1 MTKQEISTITI
12 TGANGFV
19 AKNLRN
25 FLSKNHI
32 KVIAIARKTFQK
44 HHTETVVYSKTLL
57 EKGLQ
62 NKLRNCDALVHLI
75 GIGKQSSKYNFE
87 DNIDLTKNMIK
98 TCKKSGIKKIVYISG
113 LGVTKNSRSDY
124 FISKYKAE
132 QEIINSGLDYT
143 IFRPSY
149 IVGKKDYLSKFILKQ
164 IKKGIV
170 IIPGSGKYHL
180 QPIFVEDVAKIIVES
195 ISEKKFSNKIVDL
208 VGPQK
213 ISFEDFVNLFAK
225 NTSVKIQKVSL
236 ESAYDEAKRNP
247 RSVYGL
253 ESLNILVGDY
263 TSDGKQLQKLSDVK
277 LTTINEFLQS
287 SSLS

>member
-87 DNIDLTKNMIK
+87 DNVDLTKNMIK
-98 TCKKSGIKKIVYISG
+98 TCKKSGIKKIIYISG

-132 QEIINSGLDYT
+132 QEIINSGLNYT

-180 QPIFVEDVAKIIVES
+180 QPIFVEDVAKIILES
-195 ISEKKFSNKIVDL
+195 IYEKKFSNKILDL
-208 VGPQK
+208 VGPEIIK
-213 ISFEDFVNLFAK
+213 FEDFVKYFVK
-225 NTSVKIQKVSL
+225 NKKTKIQKINL
-236 ESAYDEAKRNP
+236 ESIYHEALHNPKSIYD
-247 RSVYGL
+247 L
-253 ESLNILVGDY
+253 DSLNLLIGDY
-263 TSDGKQLQKLSDVK
+263 TGNLKQLQKTSNVK
-277 LTTINEFLQS
+277 LRPIKDIL
-287 SSLS
+287 

>member
-1 MTKQEISTITI
+1 MTRQEISAITI

-19 AKNLRN
+19 AKNLRK

-87 DNIDLTKNMIK
+87 DNIELTKNMIK
-98 TCKKSGIKKIVYISG
+98 TCKKSGIKKIIYISG
-113 LGVTKNSRSDY
+113 LGVTKNSTSDY

-132 QEIINSGLDYT
+132 QEIINSGLNYT

-170 IIPGSGKYHL
+170 IIPGSGKYRL

-195 ISEKKFSNKIVDL
+195 IYEKKFSNKILDL
-208 VGPQK
+208 VGPEIIK
-213 ISFEDFVNLFAK
+213 FEDFVRYFIK
-225 NTSVKIQKVSL
+225 NKKTRIQKINL
-236 ESAYDEAKRNP
+236 ESIYHDALHNPKSIYD
-247 RSVYGL
+247 L
-253 ESLNILVGDY
+253 DSLNLLIGDY
-263 TSDGKQLQKLSDVK
+263 TGNLKQLQKTSNVK
-277 LTTINEFLQS
+277 LRRIKDIL
-287 SSLS
+287 

>member
-1 MTKQEISTITI
+1 MTRQEISTITI

-87 DNIDLTKNMIK
+87 DNVDLTKNMIK

-132 QEIINSGLDYT
+132 QEIINSGLNYT

-180 QPIFVEDVAKIIVES
+180 QPIFVEDVAKIILES
-195 ISEKKFSNKIVDL
+195 ISEKKFSNKILDL
-208 VGPQK
+208 VGPEIIK
-213 ISFEDFVNLFAK
+213 FEDFVRYFVK
-225 NTSVKIQKVSL
+225 NKKTKIQKINL
-236 ESAYDEAKRNP
+236 ESIYHDALHNPKSIYD
-247 RSVYGL
+247 L
-253 ESLNILVGDY
+253 DSLNLLIGDY
-263 TSDGKQLQKLSDVK
+263 TGNLKQLQKTSNVK
-277 LTTINEFLQS
+277 LRLIKDIL
-287 SSLS
+287 

>member
-149 IVGKKDYLSKFILKQ
+149 IIGKKDYLSKFILKQ

-195 ISEKKFSNKIVDL
+195 ISEKKFSNKILDL
-208 VGPQK
+208 VGPEIIK
-213 ISFEDFVNLFAK
+213 FEDFVRYFVK
-225 NTSVKIQKVSL
+225 NKKIRIQKINL
-236 ESAYDEAKRNP
+236 ESIYHDALHNPKSIYD
-247 RSVYGL
+247 L
-253 ESLNILVGDY
+253 DSLNLLIGDY
-263 TSDGKQLQKLSDVK
+263 TGNLKQLQKTSNVK
-277 LTTINEFLQS
+277 LRLIKDIL
-287 SSLS
+287 

>member
-57 EKGLQ
+57 GKGLQ

-87 DNIDLTKNMIK
+87 DNVDLTKNMIK
-98 TCKKSGIKKIVYISG
+98 TCKKSGIKKIIYISG

-195 ISEKKFSNKIVDL
+195 IYEKKFSNKILDL
-208 VGPQK
+208 VGPEIIK
-213 ISFEDFVNLFAK
+213 FEDFVRYFVK
-225 NTSVKIQKVSL
+225 NKKIRIQKINL
-236 ESAYDEAKRNP
+236 ESIYHDALHNPKSIYD
-247 RSVYGL
+247 L
-253 ESLNILVGDY
+253 DSLNLLIGDY
-263 TSDGKQLQKLSDVK
+263 TGNLKQLQKISNVK
-277 LTTINEFLQS
+277 LRPIKDIL
-287 SSLS
+287 

>member
-44 HHTETVVYSKTLL
+44 HHTETMVYSKTLL

-87 DNIDLTKNMIK
+87 DNVDLTKNMIK
-98 TCKKSGIKKIVYISG
+98 TCKKSGIKKIVYMSG

-180 QPIFVEDVAKIIVES
+180 QPIFVEDVAKIILES
-195 ISEKKFSNKIVDL
+195 ISEKKFSNKILDL
-208 VGPQK
+208 VGPEIIK
-213 ISFEDFVNLFAK
+213 FEDFVKYFVK
-225 NTSVKIQKVSL
+225 NKKTKIQKINL
-236 ESAYDEAKRNP
+236 ESIYHDALHNPKSIYD
-247 RSVYGL
+247 L
-253 ESLNILVGDY
+253 DSLNLLIGDY
-263 TSDGKQLQKLSDVK
+263 TGNLKQLQKTSNVK
-277 LTTINEFLQS
+277 LRLIKDIL
-287 SSLS
+287 

>member
-44 HHTETVVYSKTLL
+44 HHTETMVYSKTLL

-87 DNIDLTKNMIK
+87 DNVDLTKNMIK
-98 TCKKSGIKKIVYISG
+98 TCKKSGIKKIVYMSG

-149 IVGKKDYLSKFILKQ
+149 IIGKKDYLSKFILKQ

-180 QPIFVEDVAKIIVES
+180 QPIFVEDVAKIILES
-195 ISEKKFSNKIVDL
+195 ISEKKFSNKILDL
-208 VGPQK
+208 VGPEIIK
-213 ISFEDFVNLFAK
+213 FEDFVKYFIK
-225 NTSVKIQKVSL
+225 NKKTKIQKINL
-236 ESAYDEAKRNP
+236 ESIYHDALHNPKSIYD
-247 RSVYGL
+247 L
-253 ESLNILVGDY
+253 DSLNLLIGDY
-263 TSDGKQLQKLSDVK
+263 TGNLKQLQKTSNVK
-277 LTTINEFLQS
+277 LRTIKDIL
-287 SSLS
+287 

>member
-1 MTKQEISTITI
+1 MTKPEISTIAI

-98 TCKKSGIKKIVYISG
+98 TCKKSGIKKIIYISG

-132 QEIINSGLDYT
+132 QEIINSGLNYT

-180 QPIFVEDVAKIIVES
+180 QPIFVEDVAKIILES
-195 ISEKKFSNKIVDL
+195 ISEKKFSNKILDL
-208 VGPQK
+208 VGPEIIK
-213 ISFEDFVNLFAK
+213 FEDFVRYFVK
-225 NTSVKIQKVSL
+225 NKKTRIQKINL
-236 ESAYDEAKRNP
+236 ESIYHEALHNPKSIYD
-247 RSVYGL
+247 L
-253 ESLNILVGDY
+253 DSLNLLIGDY
-263 TSDGKQLQKLSDVK
+263 TGNLKQLQKTSNVK
-277 LTTINEFLQS
+277 LRLIKDIL
-287 SSLS
+287 

>member
-1 MTKQEISTITI
+1 MTKPEISTIAI

-143 IFRPSY
+143 IFRSSY
-149 IVGKKDYLSKFILKQ
+149 IIGKKDYLSKFILKQ

-180 QPIFVEDVAKIIVES
+180 QPIFVEDVAKIILES
-195 ISEKKFSNKIVDL
+195 ISEKKFSNKILDL
-208 VGPQK
+208 VGPEIIK
-213 ISFEDFVNLFAK
+213 FEDFVRYFVK
-225 NTSVKIQKVSL
+225 NKKTKIQKINL
-236 ESAYDEAKRNP
+236 ESIYHDALHNPKSIYD
-247 RSVYGL
+247 L
-253 ESLNILVGDY
+253 DSLNLLIGDY
-263 TSDGKQLQKLSDVK
+263 TGNLKQLQKTSNVK
-277 LTTINEFLQS
+277 LRSIKDIL
-287 SSLS
+287 

>member
-1 MTKQEISTITI
+1 MTRQEISAITI

-19 AKNLRN
+19 AKNLRK

-62 NKLRNCDALVHLI
+62 NKLRNCDGLVHLI

-87 DNIDLTKNMIK
+87 DNIELTKNMIK
-98 TCKKSGIKKIVYISG
+98 TCKKSGIKKIIYISG

-132 QEIINSGLDYT
+132 QEIINSGLNYT

-170 IIPGSGKYHL
+170 IIPGSGKYRL

-195 ISEKKFSNKIVDL
+195 IYEKKFSNKILDL
-208 VGPQK
+208 VGPEIIK
-213 ISFEDFVNLFAK
+213 FEDFVRYFVK
-225 NTSVKIQKVSL
+225 NKKTRIQKINL
-236 ESAYDEAKRNP
+236 ESIYHEALHNPKSIYD
-247 RSVYGL
+247 L
-253 ESLNILVGDY
+253 DSLNLLIGDY
-263 TSDGKQLQKLSDVK
+263 TGNLKQLQKTSNVK
-277 LTTINEFLQS
+277 LRPIKDIL
-287 SSLS
+287 

>member
-44 HHTETVVYSKTLL
+44 HHTETAVYSKTLL

-87 DNIDLTKNMIK
+87 GNVDLTKNMIK
-98 TCKKSGIKKIVYISG
+98 TCKKSGIKKIIYISG

-132 QEIINSGLDYT
+132 QEIINSGLNYT

-180 QPIFVEDVAKIIVES
+180 QPIFVEDVAKIILES
-195 ISEKKFSNKIVDL
+195 ISEKKFSNKILDL
-208 VGPQK
+208 VGPEIIK
-213 ISFEDFVNLFAK
+213 FEDFVKYFVK
-225 NTSVKIQKVSL
+225 NKKTKIQKINL
-236 ESAYDEAKRNP
+236 ESIYHEALHNPKSIYD
-247 RSVYGL
+247 L
-253 ESLNILVGDY
+253 DSLNLLIGDY
-263 TSDGKQLQKLSDVK
+263 TGNLKQLQKTSNVELRPIKDI
-277 LTTINEFLQS
+277 L
-287 SSLS
+287 

>member
-57 EKGLQ
+57 EKGLH

-87 DNIDLTKNMIK
+87 DNVDLTKNMIK

-195 ISEKKFSNKIVDL
+195 IYEKKFSNKILDL
-208 VGPQK
+208 VGPEIIK
-213 ISFEDFVNLFAK
+213 FEDFVRYFVK
-225 NTSVKIQKVSL
+225 NKKIRIQKINL
-236 ESAYDEAKRNP
+236 ENIYHDALHNP
-247 RSVYGL
+247 KSVYDL
-253 ESLNILVGDY
+253 DSLNLLIGDY
-263 TSDGKQLQKLSDVK
+263 TGNLKQLQKISNVK
-277 LTTINEFLQS
+277 LRPIKDIL
-287 SSLS
+287 

>member
-1 MTKQEISTITI
+1 MTKQEILTISI

-44 HHTETVVYSKTLL
+44 HHTETAVYSKTLL

-62 NKLRNCDALVHLI
+62 NKLKNCDALVHLI

-98 TCKKSGIKKIVYISG
+98 TCKKSGIKKIIYISG

-132 QEIINSGLDYT
+132 QEIINSGLNYT

-180 QPIFVEDVAKIIVES
+180 QPIFVEDVAKIILES
-195 ISEKKFSNKIVDL
+195 ISEKKFSNKILDL
-208 VGPQK
+208 VGPEIIK
-213 ISFEDFVNLFAK
+213 FEDFVRYFVK
-225 NTSVKIQKVSL
+225 NKKTRIQKINL
-236 ESAYDEAKRNP
+236 ESIYHEALHNPKSIYD
-247 RSVYGL
+247 L
-253 ESLNILVGDY
+253 DSLNLLIGDY
-263 TSDGKQLQKLSDVK
+263 TGNLKQLQKTSNVK
-277 LTTINEFLQS
+277 LRPIKDIL
-287 SSLS
+287 

>member
-87 DNIDLTKNMIK
+87 DNVDLTKNMIK
-98 TCKKSGIKKIVYISG
+98 TCKKSGIKKIVYMSG

-180 QPIFVEDVAKIIVES
+180 QPIFVEDVAKIILES
-195 ISEKKFSNKIVDL
+195 IYEKKFSNKILDL
-208 VGPQK
+208 VGPEIIK
-213 ISFEDFVNLFAK
+213 FEDFVRYFVK
-225 NTSVKIQKVSL
+225 NKKIRIQKINL
-236 ESAYDEAKRNP
+236 ESIYHDALHNP
-247 RSVYGL
+247 KSVYDL
-253 ESLNILVGDY
+253 DSLNLLIGDY
-263 TSDGKQLQKLSDVK
+263 TGNLKQLQKTSNVK
-277 LTTINEFLQS
+277 LRLIKDIL
-287 SSLS
+287 

>member
-1 MTKQEISTITI
+1 MTKPEISTIAI

-132 QEIINSGLDYT
+132 QEIINSGLNYT

-195 ISEKKFSNKIVDL
+195 ISEKKFSNKILDL
-208 VGPQK
+208 VGPEIIK
-213 ISFEDFVNLFAK
+213 FEDFVRYFVK
-225 NTSVKIQKVSL
+225 NKKTRIQKINL
-236 ESAYDEAKRNP
+236 ESVYHDALHNP
-247 RSVYGL
+247 KSVYDL
-253 ESLNILVGDY
+253 DSLNLLIGDY
-263 TSDGKQLQKLSDVK
+263 TGNLKQLQKTSNVK
-277 LTTINEFLQS
+277 LRLIKDIL
-287 SSLS
+287 

>member
-98 TCKKSGIKKIVYISG
+98 TCKKSGIKKIIYISG

-132 QEIINSGLDYT
+132 QEIINSGLNYT

-149 IVGKKDYLSKFILKQ
+149 IVGKKDYLSKFVLKQ

-180 QPIFVEDVAKIIVES
+180 QPIFVEDVAKIILES
-195 ISEKKFSNKIVDL
+195 ISEKKFSNKILDL
-208 VGPQK
+208 VGPEIIK
-213 ISFEDFVNLFAK
+213 FEDFVRYFVK
-225 NTSVKIQKVSL
+225 NKKIRIQKINL
-236 ESAYDEAKRNP
+236 ESIYHEALHNPKSIYD
-247 RSVYGL
+247 L
-253 ESLNILVGDY
+253 DSLNLLIGDY
-263 TSDGKQLQKLSDVK
+263 TGNLKQLQKISNVK
-277 LTTINEFLQS
+277 LRPIKDIL
-287 SSLS
+287 

>member
-1 MTKQEISTITI
+1 MTRQEISTITI

-87 DNIDLTKNMIK
+87 DNVDLTKNMIK
-98 TCKKSGIKKIVYISG
+98 TCKKSGIKKIIYISG

-180 QPIFVEDVAKIIVES
+180 QPIFVEDVAKIILES
-195 ISEKKFSNKIVDL
+195 IYEKKFSNKILDL
-208 VGPQK
+208 VGPEIIK
-213 ISFEDFVNLFAK
+213 FEDFVRYFVK
-225 NTSVKIQKVSL
+225 NKKTRIQKINL
-236 ESAYDEAKRNP
+236 ESIYHDALHNPKSIYD
-247 RSVYGL
+247 L
-253 ESLNILVGDY
+253 DSLNLLIGDY
-263 TSDGKQLQKLSDVK
+263 TGNLKQLQKISNVK
-277 LTTINEFLQS
+277 LRPIKDIL
-287 SSLS
+287 

>member
-57 EKGLQ
+57 EKGLH

-87 DNIDLTKNMIK
+87 DNVDLTKNMIK

-149 IVGKKDYLSKFILKQ
+149 IIGKKDYLSKFILKQ

-180 QPIFVEDVAKIIVES
+180 QPIFVEDVAKIILES
-195 ISEKKFSNKIVDL
+195 ISEKKFSNKILDL
-208 VGPQK
+208 VGPEIIK
-213 ISFEDFVNLFAK
+213 FEDFVRYFVK
-225 NTSVKIQKVSL
+225 NKKTKIQKINL
-236 ESAYDEAKRNP
+236 ESIYHDALHNP
-247 RSVYGL
+247 KSVYDL
-253 ESLNILVGDY
+253 DSLNLLIGDY
-263 TSDGKQLQKLSDVK
+263 TGNLKQLQKTSNVK
-277 LTTINEFLQS
+277 LRLIKDIL
-287 SSLS
+287 

>member
-87 DNIDLTKNMIK
+87 DNVDLTKNMIK
-98 TCKKSGIKKIVYISG
+98 TCKKSGIKKIIYISG

-195 ISEKKFSNKIVDL
+195 IYEKKFSNKILDL
-208 VGPQK
+208 VGPEIIK
-213 ISFEDFVNLFAK
+213 FEDFVKYFVK
-225 NTSVKIQKVSL
+225 NKKTKIQKINL
-236 ESAYDEAKRNP
+236 ESIYHDALHNPKSIYD
-247 RSVYGL
+247 L
-253 ESLNILVGDY
+253 DSLNLLIGDY
-263 TSDGKQLQKLSDVK
+263 TGNLKQLQKTSNVK
-277 LTTINEFLQS
+277 LRPIKDIL
-287 SSLS
+287 

>member
-1 MTKQEISTITI
+1 MTKQEILTISI

-44 HHTETVVYSKTLL
+44 HHTETAVYSKTLL

-87 DNIDLTKNMIK
+87 DNVDLTKNMIK
-98 TCKKSGIKKIVYISG
+98 TCKKSGIKKIIYISG

-180 QPIFVEDVAKIIVES
+180 QPIFVEDVAKIILES
-195 ISEKKFSNKIVDL
+195 ISEKKFSNKILDL
-208 VGPQK
+208 VGPEIIK
-213 ISFEDFVNLFAK
+213 FEDFVRYFVK
-225 NTSVKIQKVSL
+225 NKKTRIQKINL
-236 ESAYDEAKRNP
+236 ESIYHEALHNPKSIYD
-247 RSVYGL
+247 L
-253 ESLNILVGDY
+253 DSLNLLIGDY
-263 TSDGKQLQKLSDVK
+263 TGNLKQLQKTSNVK
-277 LTTINEFLQS
+277 LRPIKDIL
-287 SSLS
+287 

>member
-1 MTKQEISTITI
+1 MTKQEILTISI

-132 QEIINSGLDYT
+132 QEIINSGLNYT

-180 QPIFVEDVAKIIVES
+180 QPIFVEDVAKIILES
-195 ISEKKFSNKIVDL
+195 ISEKKFSNKILDL
-208 VGPQK
+208 VGPEIIK
-213 ISFEDFVNLFAK
+213 FEDFVRYFVK
-225 NTSVKIQKVSL
+225 NKKTKIQKINL
-236 ESAYDEAKRNP
+236 ESIYHDALHNPKSIYD
-247 RSVYGL
+247 L
-253 ESLNILVGDY
+253 DSLNLLIGDY
-263 TSDGKQLQKLSDVK
+263 TGNLKQLQKTSNVK
-277 LTTINEFLQS
+277 LRPIKDIL
-287 SSLS
+287 

>member
-132 QEIINSGLDYT
+132 QEIINSGLNYT

-180 QPIFVEDVAKIIVES
+180 QPIFVEDVAKIILES
-195 ISEKKFSNKIVDL
+195 IYEKKFSNKILDL
-208 VGPQK
+208 VGPEIIK
-213 ISFEDFVNLFAK
+213 FEDFVKYFVK
-225 NTSVKIQKVSL
+225 NKKTKIQKINL
-236 ESAYDEAKRNP
+236 ESIYHDALHNPKSIYD
-247 RSVYGL
+247 L
-253 ESLNILVGDY
+253 DSLNLLIGDY
-263 TSDGKQLQKLSDVK
+263 TGNLKQLQKTSNVK
-277 LTTINEFLQS
+277 LRLIKDIL
-287 SSLS
+287 

>member
-1 MTKQEISTITI
+1 MTRQEISTITI

-87 DNIDLTKNMIK
+87 DNVDLTKNMIK
-98 TCKKSGIKKIVYISG
+98 TCKKSGIKKIIYISG

-180 QPIFVEDVAKIIVES
+180 QPIFVEDVAKIILES
-195 ISEKKFSNKIVDL
+195 IYEKKFSNKILDL
-208 VGPQK
+208 VGPEIIK
-213 ISFEDFVNLFAK
+213 FEDFVRYFVK
-225 NTSVKIQKVSL
+225 NKKTKIQKINL
-236 ESAYDEAKRNP
+236 ESIYHDALHNPKSIYD
-247 RSVYGL
+247 L
-253 ESLNILVGDY
+253 DSLNLLIGDY
-263 TSDGKQLQKLSDVK
+263 TGNLKQLQKTSNVK
-277 LTTINEFLQS
+277 LRPIKDIL
-287 SSLS
+287 

>member
-1 MTKQEISTITI
+1 MTRQEISAITI

-19 AKNLRN
+19 AKNLRK

-44 HHTETVVYSKTLL
+44 HHTETSVYSKTLL

-75 GIGKQSSKYNFE
+75 GIGKQSFKYNFE

-98 TCKKSGIKKIVYISG
+98 TCKKSGIKKIIYISG
-113 LGVTKNSRSDY
+113 LGVTKNSTSDY

-132 QEIINSGLDYT
+132 QEIINSGVNYT

-149 IVGKKDYLSKFILKQ
+149 IIGKKDYLSKFILKQ

-195 ISEKKFSNKIVDL
+195 IYEKKFSNKILDL
-208 VGPQK
+208 VGPEIIK
-213 ISFEDFVNLFAK
+213 FEDFVRYFVK
-225 NTSVKIQKVSL
+225 NKKTRIQKINL
-236 ESAYDEAKRNP
+236 ESIYHDALHNPKSIYD
-247 RSVYGL
+247 L
-253 ESLNILVGDY
+253 DSLNLLIGDY
-263 TSDGKQLQKLSDVK
+263 TGNLKQLQKISNVK
-277 LTTINEFLQS
+277 LRTIKDIL
-287 SSLS
+287 

>member
-87 DNIDLTKNMIK
+87 DNVDLTKNMIQ

-180 QPIFVEDVAKIIVES
+180 QPIFVEDVAKIILES
-195 ISEKKFSNKIVDL
+195 ISEKKFSNKILDL
-208 VGPQK
+208 VGPEIIK
-213 ISFEDFVNLFAK
+213 FEDFVRYFIK
-225 NTSVKIQKVSL
+225 NKKTKIQKINL
-236 ESAYDEAKRNP
+236 ESIYHDALHNP
-247 RSVYGL
+247 KSVYDL
-253 ESLNILVGDY
+253 DSLNLLIGDY
-263 TSDGKQLQKLSDVK
+263 TGNLKQLQKTSNVK
-277 LTTINEFLQS
+277 LRTIKDIL
-287 SSLS
+287 

>member
-87 DNIDLTKNMIK
+87 DNVDLTKNMIK
-98 TCKKSGIKKIVYISG
+98 TCKKSGIKKIIYISG

-195 ISEKKFSNKIVDL
+195 IYEKKFSNKILDL
-208 VGPQK
+208 VGPEIIK
-213 ISFEDFVNLFAK
+213 FEDFVRYFVK
-225 NTSVKIQKVSL
+225 NKKTKIQKINL
-236 ESAYDEAKRNP
+236 ESIYHDALHNP
-247 RSVYGL
+247 KSVYDL
-253 ESLNILVGDY
+253 DSLNLLIGDY
-263 TSDGKQLQKLSDVK
+263 TGNLKQLQKTSNVK
-277 LTTINEFLQS
+277 LRLIKDIL
-287 SSLS
+287 

>member
-1 MTKQEISTITI
+1 MTRQEISTITI

-87 DNIDLTKNMIK
+87 DNVDLTKNMIK

-195 ISEKKFSNKIVDL
+195 ISEKKFSNKILDL
-208 VGPQK
+208 VGPEIIK
-213 ISFEDFVNLFAK
+213 FEDFVRYFVK
-225 NTSVKIQKVSL
+225 NKKIRIQKINL
-236 ESAYDEAKRNP
+236 ESIYHDALHNPKSIYD
-247 RSVYGL
+247 L
-253 ESLNILVGDY
+253 DSLNLLIGDY
-263 TSDGKQLQKLSDVK
+263 TGNLKQLQKISNVK
-277 LTTINEFLQS
+277 LRPIKDIL
-287 SSLS
+287 

>member
-1 MTKQEISTITI
+1 MTRQKISTITI

-44 HHTETVVYSKTLL
+44 HHTETAVYSKTLL

-87 DNIDLTKNMIK
+87 DNVDLTKNMIK
-98 TCKKSGIKKIVYISG
+98 TCKKSGIKKIIYISG

-132 QEIINSGLDYT
+132 QEIINSGLNYT

-180 QPIFVEDVAKIIVES
+180 QPIFVEDVAKIILES
-195 ISEKKFSNKIVDL
+195 ISEKKFSNKILDL
-208 VGPQK
+208 VGPEIIK
-213 ISFEDFVNLFAK
+213 FEDFVRYFVK
-225 NTSVKIQKVSL
+225 NKKTRIQKINL
-236 ESAYDEAKRNP
+236 ESIYHEALHNPKSIYD
-247 RSVYGL
+247 L
-253 ESLNILVGDY
+253 DSLNLLIGDY
-263 TSDGKQLQKLSDVK
+263 TGNLKQLQKTSNVK
-277 LTTINEFLQS
+277 LRLIKDIL
-287 SSLS
+287 

>member
-149 IVGKKDYLSKFILKQ
+149 IIGKKDYLSKFILKQ

-195 ISEKKFSNKIVDL
+195 IYEKKFSNKILDL
-208 VGPQK
+208 VGPEIIK
-213 ISFEDFVNLFAK
+213 FEDFVKYFVK
-225 NTSVKIQKVSL
+225 NKKTKIQKINL
-236 ESAYDEAKRNP
+236 ESIYHDALHNPKSIYD
-247 RSVYGL
+247 L
-253 ESLNILVGDY
+253 DSLNLLIGDY
-263 TSDGKQLQKLSDVK
+263 TGNLKQLQKTSNVK
-277 LTTINEFLQS
+277 LRTIKDIL
-287 SSLS
+287 

>member
-44 HHTETVVYSKTLL
+44 HHTETAVYSKTLL

-87 DNIDLTKNMIK
+87 DNVDLTKNMIK
-98 TCKKSGIKKIVYISG
+98 TCKKSGIKKIIYISG

-180 QPIFVEDVAKIIVES
+180 QPIFVEDVAKIILES
-195 ISEKKFSNKIVDL
+195 ISEKKFSNKILDL
-208 VGPQK
+208 VGPEIIK
-213 ISFEDFVNLFAK
+213 FEDFVRYFVK
-225 NTSVKIQKVSL
+225 NKKTRIQKINL
-236 ESAYDEAKRNP
+236 ESIYHEALHNPKSIYD
-247 RSVYGL
+247 L
-253 ESLNILVGDY
+253 DSLNLLIGDY
-263 TSDGKQLQKLSDVK
+263 TGNLKQLQKTSNVK
-277 LTTINEFLQS
+277 LRPIKDIL
-287 SSLS
+287 

>member
-1 MTKQEISTITI
+1 MTRQEISAITI

-19 AKNLRN
+19 AKNLRK

-44 HHTETVVYSKTLL
+44 HHTETAVYSKTLL

-75 GIGKQSSKYNFE
+75 GIGKQSFKYNFE

-132 QEIINSGLDYT
+132 QEIINSGLNYT

-170 IIPGSGKYHL
+170 IIPGSGKYRL

-195 ISEKKFSNKIVDL
+195 IYEKKFSNKILDL
-208 VGPQK
+208 VGPEIIK
-213 ISFEDFVNLFAK
+213 FEDFVRYFVK
-225 NTSVKIQKVSL
+225 NKKTRIQKINL
-236 ESAYDEAKRNP
+236 ESIYHDALHNPKSIYD
-247 RSVYGL
+247 L
-253 ESLNILVGDY
+253 DSLNLLIGDY
-263 TSDGKQLQKLSDVK
+263 TGNLKQLQKISNVK
-277 LTTINEFLQS
+277 LRTIKDIL
-287 SSLS
+287 

>member
-1 MTKQEISTITI
+1 MTRQEISAITI

-19 AKNLRN
+19 AKNLRK

-75 GIGKQSSKYNFE
+75 GIGKQSFKYNFE

-98 TCKKSGIKKIVYISG
+98 TCKKSGIKKIIYISG
-113 LGVTKNSRSDY
+113 LGVTKNSTSDY

-132 QEIINSGLDYT
+132 QEIINSGVNYT

-149 IVGKKDYLSKFILKQ
+149 IIGKKDYLSKFILKQ

-195 ISEKKFSNKIVDL
+195 IYEKKFSNKILDL
-208 VGPQK
+208 VGPEIIK
-213 ISFEDFVNLFAK
+213 FEDFVRYFVK
-225 NTSVKIQKVSL
+225 NKKTRIQKINL
-236 ESAYDEAKRNP
+236 ESIYHDALHNPKSIYD
-247 RSVYGL
+247 L
-253 ESLNILVGDY
+253 DSLNLLIGDY
-263 TSDGKQLQKLSDVK
+263 TGNLKQLQKISNVK
-277 LTTINEFLQS
+277 LRTIKDIL
-287 SSLS
+287 

>member
-1 MTKQEISTITI
+1 MTRQEISTITI

-57 EKGLQ
+57 GKGLQ

-87 DNIDLTKNMIK
+87 DNVDLTKNMIK
-98 TCKKSGIKKIVYISG
+98 TCKKSGIKKIIYISG

-180 QPIFVEDVAKIIVES
+180 QPIFVEDVAKIILES
-195 ISEKKFSNKIVDL
+195 ISEKKFSNKILDL
-208 VGPQK
+208 VGPEIIK
-213 ISFEDFVNLFAK
+213 FEDFVRYFVK
-225 NTSVKIQKVSL
+225 NKKIRIQKINL
-236 ESAYDEAKRNP
+236 ESIYHDALHNPKSIYD
-247 RSVYGL
+247 L
-253 ESLNILVGDY
+253 DSLNLLIGDY
-263 TSDGKQLQKLSDVK
+263 TGNLKQLQKISNVK
-277 LTTINEFLQS
+277 LRPIKDIL
-287 SSLS
+287 

>member
-44 HHTETVVYSKTLL
+44 YHTETMVYSKTLL

-87 DNIDLTKNMIK
+87 DNVDLTKNMIK
-98 TCKKSGIKKIVYISG
+98 ICKKSGIKKIVYMSG

-180 QPIFVEDVAKIIVES
+180 QPIFVEDVAKIILES
-195 ISEKKFSNKIVDL
+195 IYEKKFSNKILDL
-208 VGPQK
+208 VGPEIIK
-213 ISFEDFVNLFAK
+213 FEDFVKYFVK
-225 NTSVKIQKVSL
+225 NKKTKIQKINL
-236 ESAYDEAKRNP
+236 ESIYHDALHNPKSIYD
-247 RSVYGL
+247 L
-253 ESLNILVGDY
+253 DSLNLLIGDY
-263 TSDGKQLQKLSDVK
+263 TGNLKQLQKTSNVK
-277 LTTINEFLQS
+277 LRLIKDIL
-287 SSLS
+287 

>member
-57 EKGLQ
+57 GKGLQ

-87 DNIDLTKNMIK
+87 DNVDLTKNMIK

-132 QEIINSGLDYT
+132 QEIINSGLNYT

-180 QPIFVEDVAKIIVES
+180 QPIFVEDVAKIILES
-195 ISEKKFSNKIVDL
+195 IYEKKFSNKILDL
-208 VGPQK
+208 VGPEIIK
-213 ISFEDFVNLFAK
+213 FEDFVRYFVK
-225 NTSVKIQKVSL
+225 NKKTKIQKINL
-236 ESAYDEAKRNP
+236 ESIYHEALHNPKSIYD
-247 RSVYGL
+247 L
-253 ESLNILVGDY
+253 DSLNLLIGDY
-263 TSDGKQLQKLSDVK
+263 TGNLKQLQKISNVK
-277 LTTINEFLQS
+277 LRPIKDIL
-287 SSLS
+287 

>member
-87 DNIDLTKNMIK
+87 DNVDLTKNMIK
-98 TCKKSGIKKIVYISG
+98 TCKKSGIKKIIYISG

-132 QEIINSGLDYT
+132 QEIINSGLNYT

-195 ISEKKFSNKIVDL
+195 IYEKKFSNKILDL
-208 VGPQK
+208 VGPEIIK
-213 ISFEDFVNLFAK
+213 FEDFVRYFVK
-225 NTSVKIQKVSL
+225 NKKTKIQKINL
-236 ESAYDEAKRNP
+236 ESIYHDALHNPKSIYD
-247 RSVYGL
+247 L
-253 ESLNILVGDY
+253 DSLNLLIGDY
-263 TSDGKQLQKLSDVK
+263 TGNLKQLQKISNVK
-277 LTTINEFLQS
+277 LRPIKDIL
-287 SSLS
+287 

>member
-1 MTKQEISTITI
+1 MTRQEISAITI

-19 AKNLRN
+19 AKNLRK

-44 HHTETVVYSKTLL
+44 HHTETAVYSKTLL

-98 TCKKSGIKKIVYISG
+98 TCKKSGIKKIIYISG
-113 LGVTKNSRSDY
+113 LGVTKNSTSDY

-132 QEIINSGLDYT
+132 QEIINSGLNYT

-149 IVGKKDYLSKFILKQ
+149 IIGKKDYLSKFILKQ

-195 ISEKKFSNKIVDL
+195 IYEKKFSNKILDL
-208 VGPQK
+208 VGPEIIK
-213 ISFEDFVNLFAK
+213 FEDFVRYFIK
-225 NTSVKIQKVSL
+225 NKKTRIQKINL
-236 ESAYDEAKRNP
+236 ESIYHDALHNPKSIYD
-247 RSVYGL
+247 L
-253 ESLNILVGDY
+253 DSLNLLIGDY
-263 TSDGKQLQKLSDVK
+263 TGNIKQLQKTSNVK
-277 LTTINEFLQS
+277 LRPVKDIL
-287 SSLS
+287 

>member
-87 DNIDLTKNMIK
+87 DNVDLTKNMIK
-98 TCKKSGIKKIVYISG
+98 TCKKSGIKKIIYISG

-195 ISEKKFSNKIVDL
+195 IYEKKFSNKILDL
-208 VGPQK
+208 VGPEIIK
-213 ISFEDFVNLFAK
+213 FEDFVRYFVK
-225 NTSVKIQKVSL
+225 NKKTRIQKINL
-236 ESAYDEAKRNP
+236 ESIYHDALHNPKSIYD
-247 RSVYGL
+247 L
-253 ESLNILVGDY
+253 DSLNLLIGDY
-263 TSDGKQLQKLSDVK
+263 TGNLKQLQKTSNVK
-277 LTTINEFLQS
+277 LRLIKDIL
-287 SSLS
+287 

>member
-57 EKGLQ
+57 EKGLH

-149 IVGKKDYLSKFILKQ
+149 IIGKKDYLSKFILKQ

-180 QPIFVEDVAKIIVES
+180 QPIFVEDVAKIILES
-195 ISEKKFSNKIVDL
+195 IYEKKFSNKILDL
-208 VGPQK
+208 VGPEIIK
-213 ISFEDFVNLFAK
+213 FEDFVRYFVK
-225 NTSVKIQKVSL
+225 NKKTKIQKINL
-236 ESAYDEAKRNP
+236 ESIYHDALHNPKSIYD
-247 RSVYGL
+247 L
-253 ESLNILVGDY
+253 DSLNLLIGDY
-263 TSDGKQLQKLSDVK
+263 TGNLKQLQKTSNVK
-277 LTTINEFLQS
+277 LRTIKDIL
-287 SSLS
+287 